1 MERRSAMQVFVSD
14 NDINPAL
21 RVLKKKIR
29 RAGTFRDMKRPEQ
42 EGY

>member
-1 MERRSAMQVFVSD
+1 MQVFVSD

-21 RVLKKKIR
+21 RVLRKKIR
-29 RAGTFRDMKRPEQ
+29 RAGTFREIKRLKQ